1 MSVRRAAE
9 GDGPAIS
16 TIVQRAFSH
25 YVPRIGRRPGPM
37 DLDYA
42 ALVGRGEAFVRGE
55 PIEAA
60 LVARPQDD
68 HLFVSVIAV
77 EPGRQGR
84 GAGRELMA
92 FAEAEAAR
100 RGLTELRL
108 HTHVRMTENVGFYTH
123 LGYEIHE
130 QCSENGFQRV
140 YLRKRLRSR
149 PR

>member
-84 GAGRELMA
+84 GAGASSWL
-92 FAEAEAAR
+92 
-100 RGLTELRL
+100 
-108 HTHVRMTENVGFYTH
+108 
-123 LGYEIHE
+123 
-130 QCSENGFQRV
+130 SP
-140 YLRKRLRSR
+140 RLRPPAVAS
-149 PR
+149 PSYVCTPMCG